1 METKRSKFKEILEK
15 VSTPET
21 MLQEERK
28 ALLSPLIEYVNN
40 ITPSR
45 LFRYRPCNEMQFDAF
60 YNDKIYAVNAQM
72 FNDPYDCLTQYDKNY
87 LYNSI
92 KHGSSIEAIKQLRDH

>member
-28 ALLSPLIEYVNN
+28 ALLSPLIEYVN
-40 ITPSR
+40 I
-45 LFRYRPCNEMQFDAF
+45 
-60 YNDKIYAVNAQM
+60 
-72 FNDPYDCLTQYDKNY
+72 PYLQLIISQYFISNKSGIWS
-87 LYNSI
+87 LPLIVHS
-92 KHGSSIEAIKQLRDH
+92 KG